1 MESFETTPSIEAK
14 SEAVKKC
21 AKTMF
26 KCLKICKRKKSLKKT
41 SEKDNKS
48 PKK

>member
-26 KCLKICKRKKSLKKT
+26 KCLRACKKKKRLRKDVQDLSKQ
-41 SEKDNKS
+41 